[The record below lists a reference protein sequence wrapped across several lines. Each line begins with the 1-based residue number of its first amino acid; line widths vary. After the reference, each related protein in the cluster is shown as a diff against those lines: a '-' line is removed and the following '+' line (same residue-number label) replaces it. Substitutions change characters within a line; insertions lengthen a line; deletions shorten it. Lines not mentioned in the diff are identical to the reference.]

1 MDEKKS
7 LEVRFK
13 ILREDAVIP
22 SYAHDGDMGMDMTA
36 TKVTYDA
43 EKDCYVYSTS
53 LAFATDMGS
62 GVLIFPRSSNRKTDA
77 YLTNSVGVID
87 SALYRGEILFCFKN
101 RTSLEARIA
110 MEKQNIIE
118 DALQNPN
125 IKTFEEY
132 KEEVNKR
139 ITTLVINPL
148 DYAPYQVGDKVGQ
161 MIAIEQVKMNP
172 IVVDELNKTE
182 RGANGFG
189 STGK

>member
-1 MDEKKS
+1 
-7 LEVRFK
+7 
-13 ILREDAVIP
+13 
-22 SYAHDGDMGMDMTA
+22 MG
-36 TKVTYDA
+36 YN
-43 EKDCYVYSTS
+43 YF
-53 LAFATDMGS
+53 LW
-62 GVLIFPRSSNRKTDA
+62 
-77 YLTNSVGVID
+77 VID

-110 MEKQNIIE
+110 MEKQKIIE